1 MSGNASLG
9 ALFVESREAGRLA
22 RIDPRVR
29 LAMALLF
36 AVTLALLS
44 KPLALGVALLVA
56 VLAVAASGLSP
67 GQALRRMAGVEAFLI
82 VLVATLPFTVP
93 GTPVVSVAGLSASA
107 EGLQR
112 ALVLVIRVNA
122 AVLAIIALLGGLG
135 GQQLAGAMTGIGL
148 PPVLAS
154 LLLLTLRYIVTF
166 GEEYRRLRVAMRV
179 RGFRPGSNRHT
190 WRSLGHL
197 VGMLLVRSLER
208 AERVRAAMLCRGY
221 NGRFPIA
228 AQGPLLG
235 RDWAFL
241 VAALGVMASLLAVE
255 VLA

>member
-9 ALFVESREAGRLA
+9 ALFVESREAGLMA

-29 LAMALLF
+29 LAVALLF
-36 AVTLALLS
+36 AVNLALLS
-44 KPLALGVALLVA
+44 TPLALGVALLMA
-56 VLAVAASGLSP
+56 GGAVAMSGMPP

-93 GTPVVSVAGLSASA
+93 GTPLLSVAGLSASA

-122 AVLAIIALLGGLG
+122 AVLAILALLGGLG
-135 GQQLAGAMTGIGL
+135 GQRLAGAMTGIGL

-154 LLLLTLRYIVTF
+154 LMLLTLRYMATF
-166 GEEYRRLRVAMRV
+166 GDEYRRLRVAMRV

-197 VGMLLVRSLER
+197 CGMLLVRSLER

-221 NGRFPIA
+221 KGHFPIEA
-228 AQGPLLG
+228 LGPLQG

-241 VAALGVMASLLAVE
+241 VGALGVMASLLAVE
-255 VLA
+255 ALA